1 MTTIALRVAARF
13 MTALNVG
20 ETFENEHYRIHR
32 YADSIK
38 VMDLTNAGKRGKKVD
53 AVTLYDFPR
62 LSPVESA
69 ALGYVLWAKRNSPF
83 SKMLEQAKEDAEILG
98 CKIEVSAYR
107 GVDVMPAG
115 VQPIAIRGEHIYVE
129 ASPLSF
135 TVRDNDDQNNLPTCI
150 PAIKGGKKS
159 IPVFY
164 RWVKENRG
172 SIGRMTFRDVLKQ
185 MDALG
190 IDYHSFCAMD

>member
-1 MTTIALRVAARF
+1 MTTTALRVAARF

-62 LSPVESA
+62 LSPVESTA
-69 ALGYVLWAKRNSPF
+69 MGYILWAKRNSPF

-115 VQPIAIRGEHIYVE
+115 VKPVEINGEHVYVE
-129 ASPLSF
+129 ASPLRF
-135 TVRDNDDQNNLPTCI
+135 IVRDKDDRNNEPTCI
-150 PAIKGGKKS
+150 PRGNKKS
-159 IPVFY
+159 LPVFY
-164 RWVKENRG
+164 RWVKDNESRIRG
-172 SIGRMTFRDVLKQ
+172 MLFRDVLKE
-185 MDALG
+185 MEALG
-190 IDYHSFCAMD
+190 MDFHQYCAVD